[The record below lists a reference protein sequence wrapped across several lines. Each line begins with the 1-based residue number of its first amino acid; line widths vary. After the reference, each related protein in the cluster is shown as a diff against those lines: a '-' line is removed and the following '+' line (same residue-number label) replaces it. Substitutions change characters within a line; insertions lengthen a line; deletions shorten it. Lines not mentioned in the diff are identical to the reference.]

1 MMDVATIR
9 LWVIIDDQQLHA
21 VELVVHAQRG

>member
-1 MMDVATIR
+1 MDVATIR
-9 LWVIIDDQQLHA
+9 LGVIVDDQQLHT

>member
-1 MMDVATIR
+1 MMDIAAIR

>member
-1 MMDVATIR
+1 MDVATIR
-9 LWVIIDDQQLHA
+9 LGVIIDDQQLHA

>member
-1 MMDVATIR
+1 MDVPTIR
-9 LWVIIDDQQLHA
+9 LGMIVDDQQLHT

>member
-1 MMDVATIR
+1 MDVATIR
-9 LWVIIDDQQLHA
+9 LWVIIDDQQLHT

>member
-1 MMDVATIR
+1 MMDIAAIR
-9 LWVIIDDQQLHA
+9 LGMIVDDQQLHA

>member
-1 MMDVATIR
+1 MDVAAIR
-9 LWVIIDDQQLHA
+9 LGVIVDDQQLHA